1 VTATA
6 PVLRGLVLAGGRS
19 QRFGRD
25 KAAVTF
31 RGIPL
36 LERAVSA
43 LEPLVPDT
51 RVAVRRDQL
60 TDELR
65 QRCRLLVDSESGI
78 GPAAGI
84 LAAHRSDGLAAWL
97 VVACDMP
104 LVEKAT
110 LTLLIRARDHQRA
123 ATAFR
128 AADGRAEPLCAI
140 YEPATLARF
149 RLHVEAGGDPSP
161 RDWLMAADTALV
173 DPPGAGALVNVN
185 TPEDLRRLEDSRGSG
200 P

>member
-1 VTATA
+1 MTHTAI
-6 PVLRGLVLAGGRS
+6 VLRGLVLAGGHS

-25 KAAVTF
+25 KAAATF
-31 RGIPL
+31 RGVPL
-36 LERAVSA
+36 LERAVST

-65 QRCRLLVDSESGI
+65 QRFRLLADRESDI

-84 LAAHRSDGLAAWL
+84 LAAHRSDALSAWL

-104 LVEKAT
+104 LVEKET
-110 LTLLIRARDHQRA
+110 LALLIRARDHHRA

-128 AADGRAEPLCAI
+128 AADGHAEPLCAI

-185 TPEDLRRLEDSRGSG
+185 TPEELRRLEVG
-200 P
+200 PGPL